1 MSLAMAAMPALAQQN
16 DKEFADPKP
25 APAEAWQGVKNMNF
39 GWGSV
44 DVRYQRNAVPT
55 LEKSVSL
62 YAWKGERVNAQ
73 AVLTTPKAV
82 QSMTVKVSDLKNG
95 KHTIP
100 ASAVKAY
107 FVRYVMSDYFT
118 TKADSC
124 LMADRLEPATGS
136 MALDAQTLRPLW
148 LDIRVPQKA
157 ESGKYKGTL
166 TATCDGEEMA
176 IPFTVE
182 VGKRTLPEPSK
193 WKFHLDLWQNP
204 YSVARHYN
212 VPLWSQKH
220 FDLMRPVMTMLA
232 EAGQKII
239 TTSIIKHPW
248 NGQTEHPFES
258 MIGKKKNIDGTWD
271 YNYKIFD
278 MWVEFMMS
286 CGITQQID
294 CYSLLPWHLM
304 FEYFDEA
311 ENCTHQVKLIP
322 GTKEYEDYILP
333 FLKDFA
339 AHLRQKGWFEK
350 TCIAMDERPVE
361 QLEPAYALLN
371 KADKGWKVK
380 GAIHYFGPEQAERMK
395 EISFAYD
402 QPLLPDA
409 QLNSHHAKG
418 NLATFYT
425 CCGPQRPNTFV
436 FSNPAEAA
444 FLCWHAAAAYF
455 DVYLRWAYNSWVNN
469 QLVDARFRTWPAG
482 DCFMVYPGG
491 SSIRMERLVEGIQD
505 FEKIQILRSELK
517 GAKLEKFNEEVKKFA
532 ILPVGM
538 DVDIEGMMKAGKAAL
553 RKAE

>member
-311 ENCTHQVKLIP
+311 ENCTHQVKLTP

-339 AHLRQKGWFEK
+339 AHLRQKGWFDK

-436 FSNPAEAA
+436 FSNPAESA
-444 FLCWHAAAAYF
+444 FLGWHAAAANY
-455 DVYLRWAYNSWVNN
+455 DGYLRWAYNSWVNN